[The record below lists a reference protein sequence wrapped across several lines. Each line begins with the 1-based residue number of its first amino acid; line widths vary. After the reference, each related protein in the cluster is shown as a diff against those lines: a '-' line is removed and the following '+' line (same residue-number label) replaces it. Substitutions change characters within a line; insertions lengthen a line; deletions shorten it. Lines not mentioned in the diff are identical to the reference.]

1 MTPLY
6 LEQRLRDLVS
16 ARDYAFFSAPDEY
29 MASEIDRY
37 PAAWLTPPR
46 LKEVEGRRH
55 GKRTYEVQLHLLQ
68 PGLRLSHAGRAER
81 LAEMER
87 TLLETFSAL
96 TEQKEVIA
104 VEQLS
109 IRPRTCAFTNHGEIS
124 QSATAEVV
132 VWF

>member
-46 LKEVEGRRH
+46 LKAVEGRRH
-55 GKRTYEVQLHLLQ
+55 GKRTYEVQFHLLQ
-68 PGLRLSHAGRAER
+68 LGLRLSHAQRAER

-109 IRPRTCAFTNHGEIS
+109 IRPRTCAFTNHGELS

>member
-1 MTPLY
+1 
-6 LEQRLRDLVS
+6 
-16 ARDYAFFSAPDEY
+16 
-29 MASEIDRY
+29 
-37 PAAWLTPPR
+37 
-46 LKEVEGRRH
+46 
-55 GKRTYEVQLHLLQ
+55 
-68 PGLRLSHAGRAER
+68 
-81 LAEMER
+81 MER

-109 IRPRTCAFTNHGEIS
+109 IRPRTCAFTNHGELS